1 MASNRSRFGVVTSD
15 PFTCI
20 SQIEGDDVSSD
31 DDSVDVL
38 DLEDSDTSSLSSYA
52 ESDEEENDNASTSN
66 SGWTRLQQ
74 PSRNFVNFP
83 FTVSQPGFQLP
94 DEFT

>member
-15 PFTCI
+15 PFTCL

-38 DLEDSDTSSLSSYA
+38 DLEDSDTSFFLPSVLSHSKI
-52 ESDEEENDNASTSN
+52 
-66 SGWTRLQQ
+66 
-74 PSRNFVNFP
+74 
-83 FTVSQPGFQLP
+83 VSII
-94 DEFT
+94 E